1 MHPSPENYDYELDQ
15 VLASVVGIRSIVP
28 PDAFTAETL
37 GTERL
42 GNGVLIRRDG
52 VVLTVGYLVT
62 EAESVWLS
70 FDNQVVP
77 GHVLGFDQVTG
88 FGLVQALAHLDVPHL
103 PLGDSSAAQVGEQ
116 VVIAGAGGRQG
127 AIAARIVAKQEFAGY
142 WEYLLDQAIFTA
154 PGHPHWGGTAM
165 IGPAGDLLGIGSL
178 QVQHQ
183 VRESAKP
190 SNLNMIIPI
199 DLVKPILDD
208 LLTLGK
214 VQRPPR
220 PWIGFYASEIGNR
233 VVVTGLASRGPAQD
247 ADLRPGD
254 IVLAVKGAEVGS
266 LADLFR
272 QIWALGAAGVRVPLL
287 IQRDNEAFEVEVTS
301 ADRYTFLKGPVLH

>member
-190 SNLNMIIPI
+190 SNLNMIMPI